1 MEAWLFPPIP
11 LIPAQILSSPIHSL
25 CPEEALPWVS
35 ARLGLHLGAAGRA
48 GCAKGSVL
56 GMQELAGGD
65 VFVLFSPVPPFPP
78 QSPELL
84 PGWAPSDR
92 ELTGLVAVQMSLLC

>member
-1 MEAWLFPPIP
+1 M
-11 LIPAQILSSPIHSL
+11 
-25 CPEEALPWVS
+25 
-35 ARLGLHLGAAGRA
+35 
-48 GCAKGSVL
+48 L

-65 VFVLFSPVPPFPP
+65 VFVLFSSVPPFPP

-92 ELTGLVAVQMSLLC
+92 ELTGLAAMQMSLLC

>member
-1 MEAWLFPPIP
+1 M
-11 LIPAQILSSPIHSL
+11 
-25 CPEEALPWVS
+25 
-35 ARLGLHLGAAGRA
+35 
-48 GCAKGSVL
+48 L

-92 ELTGLVAVQMSLLC
+92 ELTGLAAVQMSLLC